1 MQLEERLDSVSV
13 TVTAFGLW
21 QMILGT
27 RKLQVEIKGRRLRDL
42 INALNEI
49 ALGRLEEEVLDAG
62 HLDEKFKIFVN
73 GKASDLNT
81 TIADADDVLLFSVID
96 GG

>member
-1 MQLEERLDSVSV
+1 MKLEDRSGSVSV
-13 TVTAFGLW
+13 TVTAFGIW

-27 RKLQVEIKGRRLRDL
+27 KKLQVETKGRTLRDL
-42 INALNEI
+42 IYALNEV
-49 ALGRLEEEVLDAG
+49 ALGKLEEEVLRAG

-73 GKASDLNT
+73 GKASDMNT